1 MKRNTS
7 TAILYVSALIAG
19 MLCGQII
26 PLGCSKEPEN
36 APQTEAPAPS
46 VPAPADAPTGPSLPA
61 QHLSN
66 EIVAPGGSYTPDGA
80 PTIITLTVGSS
91 GWVRPWTMW
100 RTIDGNSYINTGH
113 SFRSS
118 KVEKDWIK
126 ITRRD
131 NGFLVELDH
140 TPFEWAAIDIKGLS
154 KNGDGT
160 NMPVVEI
167 RE

>member
-7 TAILYVSALIAG
+7 TAILYVSALVAV

-26 PLGCSKEPEN
+26 PLGCSKGPEN
-36 APQTEAPAPS
+36 APQAE
-46 VPAPADAPTGPSLPA
+46 VPAPVATPAPTGPSLPA

-66 EIVAPGGSYTPDGA
+66 EIVAPGGSYVPDGA
-80 PTIITLTVGSS
+80 PTIITLTIGSS

-100 RTIDGNSYINTGH
+100 RTIDGNTYINTAH
-113 SFRSS
+113 SFRPS

-154 KNGDGT
+154 KDGYGT